1 VKRYKQILIGLT
13 FIIALVLFI
22 WGYNFLKGKNLFNKQ
37 IVYYAQYQDVSG
49 LTKANPVLING
60 VRVGQV
66 SRVELNPDMSGNVVV
81 MMTINKYFHIPD
93 NTVALIFSADLMGS
107 KAINLKLGNSEN
119 LAQSGDTLL
128 ANTEASLKEAVSA
141 QVQPIKIKAEKL
153 LSSIDSLVIAIHTV
167 FTESAVDNLTAS
179 FNDIRKTF
187 SNLESASSNIDTL
200 VTSQSN
206 RIASILLNV
215 DSLTYT
221 LKQNRS
227 GIQNMITN
235 LDQFSDSLAQV
246 DITSTVDQANK
257 SLSQLHFLLQQIND
271 GKGSLG
277 MLMHNDTLY
286 IEINKSAE
294 ELNKLLK
301 DIRENPKRYVK
312 FSLF

>member
-49 LTKANPVLING
+49 LTIANPVLING

-66 SRVELNPDMSGNVVV
+66 SRVELNPDMSGNVIV
-81 MMTINKYFHIPD
+81 MITINKYFPIPD
-93 NTVALIFSADLMGS
+93 NTVAIIFSADLMGS
-107 KAINLKLGNSEN
+107 KAINLKLGNSET
-119 LAQSGDTLL
+119 LALSGDTLL

-153 LSSIDSLVIAIHTV
+153 LSSIDSLVVAIHTV
-167 FTESAVDNLTAS
+167 FTESAVDNLTES

-187 SNLESASSNIDTL
+187 SNLQNASSNIDTL

-215 DSLTYT
+215 DSVTYT
-221 LKQNRS
+221 LKQNRA

-286 IEINKSAE
+286 IEVNKSAE